1 MKNNIRI
8 GKISAIDYA
17 AGRVRVVYHDRDDA
31 VTSLIPLLSSEY
43 HMPAVGDQVIVLHLS
58 DGSAAGIVLGRVWSD
73 KNMPPESG
81 AGLYRKDLSDKSGE
95 AFIRYEGG
103 VLKIHAGS
111 IILDGDVTV
120 TGTLTT
126 NT

>member
-1 MKNNIRI
+1 MRNNIRV

-17 AGRVRVVYHDRDDA
+17 SGRVRVVYHDRDDA
-31 VTSLIPLLSSEY
+31 VTSLIPLLASEY
-43 HMPAVGDQVIVLHLS
+43 HMPEVGDQVVVLHLS
-58 DGSAAGIVLGRVWSD
+58 DGSAAGIVLGRVWSE

-81 AGLYRKDLSDKSGE
+81 AGLYRKDLSDKNGE

-103 VLKIHAGS
+103 ILKIHADN
-111 IILDGDVTV
+111 IALDGDVRV